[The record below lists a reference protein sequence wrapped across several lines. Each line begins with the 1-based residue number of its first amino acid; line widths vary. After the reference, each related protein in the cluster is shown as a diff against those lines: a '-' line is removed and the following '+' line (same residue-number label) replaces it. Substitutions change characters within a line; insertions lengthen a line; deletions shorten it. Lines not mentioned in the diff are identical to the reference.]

1 MKERKIPM
9 RRCIGCGTS
18 KEKNSLIRIV
28 CYEGNVSLD
37 TTGRAKGRGAYL
49 CRDNNSCWE
58 KAFKKKAFERSLGV
72 TVPEEDKAEI
82 LKQLSRLNEQNDQ

>member
-49 CRDNNSCWE
+49 
-58 KAFKKKAFERSLGV
+58 
-72 TVPEEDKAEI
+72 
-82 LKQLSRLNEQNDQ
+82 